1 MPLTPIEAIGT
12 TVVGTAAA
20 VSTFGGQSGKFAG
33 LMKNKLRSMQ
43 QSLAAQP
50 AQNSTQISSPPSQ
63 GGPPV
68 GQLRQSLNAQLQ
80 QIHTRLTADAA
91 QNGLTLNS
99 GIKLEVDSSGMSH
112 VSGSTQD
119 QAAIESLI
127 ASDQQ
132 LDSLIASAAD
142 KARQLQAVQSAK
154 GSSGQFSFQAFQN
167 SLAGLSSPAASVQIS
182 LDPRHSTITASTG
195 S

>member
-20 VSTFGGQSGKFAG
+20 VTTFSGQSAKFAG
-33 LMKNKLRSMQ
+33 LMKNKLRSLQ
-43 QSLAAQP
+43 QSLATQP
-50 AQNSTQISSPPSQ
+50 AQNSTPLASPPSQ

-68 GQLRQSLNAQLQ
+68 GQIRQSLNAQLQ

-91 QNGLTLNS
+91 QSGITLNS
-99 GIKLEVDSSGMSH
+99 AVNLEVDSSGMSH
-112 VSGSTQD
+112 VSGSSQD

-132 LDSLIASAAD
+132 LDSLIASAAE
-142 KARQLQAVQSAK
+142 KAREMQAIQSAT
-154 GSSGQFSFQAFQN
+154 GTSRQFSFQAFQN
-167 SLAGLSSPAASVQIS
+167 TLAGLSSPAASVQIS
-182 LDPRHSTITASTG
+182 LTPRHSTIIASTG